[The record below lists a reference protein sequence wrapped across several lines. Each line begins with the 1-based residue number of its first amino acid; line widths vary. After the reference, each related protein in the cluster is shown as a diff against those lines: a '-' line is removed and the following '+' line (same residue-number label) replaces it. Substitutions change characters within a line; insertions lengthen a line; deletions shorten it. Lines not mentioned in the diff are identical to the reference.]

1 MNHIYIDTNVI
12 VRFIIKDNKQQNR
25 KTREYIA
32 LSQQKKVVLTILT
45 EIILEVEYVLRKTYK
60 IPREDITKSLESVVE
75 MSYFHV
81 MDRDIL
87 KQALVIYKSRTVDLI
102 DIILFLKAKKAGADV
117 LSFDK
122 DFGKLKKYI
131 RLSSK

>member
-87 KQALVIYKSRTVDLI
+87 KQALVIYKSCTVDLV

-122 DFGKLKKYI
+122 DFGKLRKYI

>member
-12 VRFIIKDNKQQNR
+12 VRFIIKDNIQQNR
-25 KTREYIA
+25 KAREYIA

-87 KQALVIYKSRTVDLI
+87 KQALVIYKSRTVDLV

-122 DFGKLKKYI
+122 DFGKLRKLKKE
-131 RLSSK
+131 

>member
-87 KQALVIYKSRTVDLI
+87 KQALVIYKSCTVDLV
-102 DIILFLKAKKAGADV
+102 DIILFLKAIKISFPANSSTSFPSGA
-117 LSFDK
+117 
-122 DFGKLKKYI
+122 I
-131 RLSSK
+131 AT